1 MGQREDAH
9 SDPLRSAGT
18 SRAARTIC
26 RIPQPAAQP
35 ANQPP
40 HRTRNTASHRVRRLL
55 FEHTSVRPRRSASAL
70 PPARR
75 ALPAERCHGTYYRPC
90 SSITGMS
97 DIKEVPAPV
106 AGLPTARSP
115 GRTPSAEYLK
125 FLDEGGELIDMAD
138 FDFTDRALT
147 PAIRPTHQSLQ
158 LMLDNVIS
166 ILFHVNTRGRRGS

>member
-1 MGQREDAH
+1 MRIQIRSAALALREQRERFAGYRSQRH
-9 SDPLRSAGT
+9 SRQTSLRTERATRRVTECGAFYSST
-18 SRAARTIC
+18 SRSGLAA
-26 RIPQPAAQP
+26 P
-35 ANQPP
+35 
-40 HRTRNTASHRVRRLL
+40 
-55 FEHTSVRPRRSASAL
+55 RPRF
-70 PPARR
+70 PPRAAPTARR
-75 ALPAERCHGTYYRPC
+75 ACTGRYYRPC